1 MRVHQQPGY
10 VLHTRPYRESS
21 LLVEVFTR
29 DYGRLSL
36 LAKGAR
42 RLKSRVRGLLCP
54 FQSLLLSWA
63 GRGDLPILSAA
74 EPDQTYSELTDESR
88 LCGFYINELL
98 MYLLHRY
105 DPHTGLF
112 AHYQQVLDRL
122 IQSLDY
128 EWSLRIFEKHLLREL
143 GYALNLEYD
152 AKTSQAIDP
161 KSQYSYVPELGAIKA
176 GAGNQNGIAVN
187 GATLIALRSE
197 ESADESIKNDC
208 KRLMRAMIGRQLGQ
222 RVLHTRRIF
231 DGRRSKVVGNAA
243 RGQA

>member
-42 RLKSRVRGLLCP
+42 RLKSPVRGLLCP
-54 FQSLLLSWA
+54 FQSLLLSWS
-63 GRGDLPILSAA
+63 GRGDLPIVAA
-74 EPDQTYSELTDESR
+74 VEPERVYSELTGDSR

-105 DPHTGLF
+105 DPHAGLF
-112 AHYQQVLDRL
+112 THYRLVLDRFA
-122 IQSLDY
+122 QPLDY

-143 GYALNLEYD
+143 GYALNLECD
-152 AKTSQAIDP
+152 AKTSQTIDP
-161 KSQYSYVPELGAIKA
+161 KSQYSYVPELGAIKVA
-176 GAGNQNGIAVN
+176 ADSQNGVMVT
-187 GATLIALRSE
+187 GSTLIALQRE
-197 ESADESIKNDC
+197 ESADERTKIEC
-208 KRLMRAMIGRQLGQ
+208 KRLMRAMINRQLGQ
-222 RVLHTRRIF
+222 RVLHSRRMF
-231 DGRRSKVVGNAA
+231 DGRRSTVPGNTAT
-243 RGQA
+243 GGP

>member
-21 LLVEVFTR
+21 LLVEVLSR

-42 RLKSRVRGLLCP
+42 RLKSRVRGLVCP
-54 FQSLLLSWA
+54 FQSLLLSWS
-63 GRGDLPILSAA
+63 GRGDLPILSAV
-74 EPDQTYSELTDESR
+74 EPDQIYSELTGDGR

-112 AHYQQVLDRL
+112 AHYQLVLDRL
-122 IQSLDY
+122 TQSLDH

-152 AKTSQAIDP
+152 AKTSKAIDP
-161 KSQYSYVPELGAIKA
+161 KSQYSYIPELGAIKA
-176 GAGNQNGIAVN
+176 GAGRQNGIVVN
-187 GATLIALRSE
+187 GSTLIALQRE
-197 ESADESIKNDC
+197 ESADERTKNEC
-208 KRLMRAMIGRQLGQ
+208 KRLMRAMINQQLGQ
-222 RVLHTRRIF
+222 RVLHSRRIF
-231 DGRRSKVVGNAA
+231 DGCRSTVAGSAE
-243 RGQA
+243 RGQT

>member
-1 MRVHQQPGY
+1 

-42 RLKSRVRGLLCP
+42 RLKSRVRGLLRP
-54 FQSLLLSWA
+54 FQSLLLSWS
-63 GRGDLPILSAA
+63 GRGDLPILTAA
-74 EPDQTYSELTDESR
+74 EPDQIYSDLTDDSR

-105 DPHTGLF
+105 DAHTGLF
-112 AHYQQVLDRL
+112 VHYQQVLARL
-122 IQSLDY
+122 TQSLDY
-128 EWSLRIFEKHLLREL
+128 EWPLRIFEKHLLREL

-161 KSQYSYVPELGAIKA
+161 NSKYSYVPELGAIKA
-176 GAGNQNGIAVN
+176 GMGSHNGIVVN
-187 GATLIALRSE
+187 GATLIALQRE
-197 ESADESIKNDC
+197 ESADERIKDEC
-208 KRLMRAMIGRQLGQ
+208 KRLMRAMINRQLGQ
-222 RVLHTRRIF
+222 RVLHSRRIF
-231 DGRRSKVVGNAA
+231 NGRRTTTKGRVT